1 MDGRVQ
7 RPVLDYLSS
16 LFMADYV
23 DQVTEAGPVGVLAAD
38 PESDLSRSIYR
49 RIDVSV
55 NAHGSVGIGVVAHYD
70 CAGNPKPEVKQ
81 KEDLRRAVEAIR
93 ARYKKQRVVPLWVD
107 RRWKV
112 NEVAFD

>member
-23 DQVTEAGPVGVLAAD
+23 DQVTEAGPAGVLAAD
-38 PESDLSRSIYR
+38 PESALSRSIYR

-70 CAGNPKPEVKQ
+70 CAGNPKPEAQQ
-81 KEDLRRAVEAIR
+81 KEDLRRSVDAIR
-93 ARYKKQRVVPLWVD
+93 ARYPRKRVVALWVD
-107 RRWKV
+107 RHWKV
-112 NEVAFD
+112 RQVGFD